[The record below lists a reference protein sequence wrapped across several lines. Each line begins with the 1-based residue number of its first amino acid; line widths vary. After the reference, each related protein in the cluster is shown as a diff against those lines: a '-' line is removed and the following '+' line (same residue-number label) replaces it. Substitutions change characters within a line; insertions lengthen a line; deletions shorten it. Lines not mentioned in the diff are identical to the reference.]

1 MDLICLMALPGVS
14 CGVII
19 GFVTWNA
26 WSALRAF
33 LISETV
39 WLLALVVVAVFP
51 AHGQSKGTWV
61 NPVRNNRLM
70 YDAVKA
76 RGAKDVLAAGRVG
89 YPTRE
94 T

>member
-39 WLLALVVVAVFP
+39 WLLALVVVAVVP

-76 RGAKDVLAAGRVG
+76 RSDKDVLAAGTVG

>member
-39 WLLALVVVAVFP
+39 WLLALVAVAVFP

-61 NPVRNNRLM
+61 NSVRNNRLM

-76 RGAKDVLAAGRVG
+76 RGDRDVLAAGRVG
-89 YPTRE
+89 YPTLE

>member
-1 MDLICLMALPGVS
+1 MDLIRLMALPGVS

-51 AHGQSKGTWV
+51 
-61 NPVRNNRLM
+61 PVANR
-70 YDAVKA
+70 KA
-76 RGAKDVLAAGRVG
+76 LGLIRF
-89 YPTRE
+89 E
-94 T
+94 TTG